1 MALKRGAD
9 GTISVKAGGNGC
21 IGGFLVFFG
30 CMLGLGSLIAGLVI
44 AASGGNN
51 TALFGSIAA
60 ASIAVLFIVTGAQ
73 LFSGANATD
82 ITINPSHRR
91 VDFSN
96 SGTVF
101 RSVQFS
107 DISVV
112 RLTREIIQS
121 NKSRQTLYRIYC
133 ALRDGSSLWFAETTD
148 EARGAEYACMIAQA
162 LEKGIESDAGIA
174 LDCPGSDTLTA
185 TEESLHTEAEPSPL
199 ITETF
204 DGMEYR
210 LRMRSGAGPAR
221 LITAICLLGFLAGIN
236 GVAISTAFSMD
247 TVFPRIASIMFFS
260 GFDLLALFLFLFYS
274 RRVVLLV
281 SKDHLRIQFR
291 LILGPVV
298 KTVSIPRSAIRAV
311 RLNRVPPQGVFHLTL
326 SLSPDITKETAQLG
340 RAFTLLSGA
349 PAVPAHEASLLLREG
364 LATRGGREV
373 QALAQLERRLQ
384 EIMSIRES

>member
-101 RSVQFS
+101 RSVHFN

-121 NKSRQTLYRIYC
+121 NKSR
-133 ALRDGSSLWFAETTD
+133 
-148 EARGAEYACMIAQA
+148 
-162 LEKGIESDAGIA
+162 
-174 LDCPGSDTLTA
+174 
-185 TEESLHTEAEPSPL
+185 
-199 ITETF
+199 
-204 DGMEYR
+204 
-210 LRMRSGAGPAR
+210 
-221 LITAICLLGFLAGIN
+221 
-236 GVAISTAFSMD
+236 
-247 TVFPRIASIMFFS
+247 
-260 GFDLLALFLFLFYS
+260 
-274 RRVVLLV
+274 
-281 SKDHLRIQFR
+281 
-291 LILGPVV
+291 
-298 KTVSIPRSAIRAV
+298 
-311 RLNRVPPQGVFHLTL
+311 
-326 SLSPDITKETAQLG
+326 
-340 RAFTLLSGA
+340 
-349 PAVPAHEASLLLREG
+349 
-364 LATRGGREV
+364 
-373 QALAQLERRLQ
+373 
-384 EIMSIRES
+384 